1 MNSPSLLE
9 EMSTLTI
16 RPMGPEDWSETAE
29 LIHVS
34 LNYWYATRGPGP
46 KLPGDPLHTQLH
58 CKVNEDLDPGHCL
71 LAVAPSGRIA
81 ACCFHH
87 PRPTHVTLGIMACQP
102 NYFGSGAAKL
112 LLDKIATFARDEGK
126 PLRLV
131 SSAMNLDSFSLYN
144 RAGFSPHALFQDMY
158 LEVPENG
165 LAAPPVE
172 GVTVRPG
179 RPEDAPAMA
188 ALERELSGIEREQDF
203 RYLLANEEGV
213 WHVSVVE
220 SEGNGLDGFLCS
232 ITHPGCGLVGPGA
245 AREDRQAAGLLRTV
259 LDHEPGR
266 TRVWLVPSNRRELVD
281 TCYSWGARNCE
292 MHLAQVIGEAQPL
305 TGVIFPTFMPET
317 W

>member
-1 MNSPSLLE
+1 
-9 EMSTLTI
+9 MSNFTI
-16 RPMGPEDWSETAE
+16 RPMSPEDWTETAE
-29 LIHVS
+29 LIYAS
-34 LNYWYATRGPGP
+34 LNYWYATKGSGP
-46 KLPGDPLHTQLH
+46 KFAGDPVHTQLH
-58 CKVNEDLDPGHCL
+58 CKVNEELDPGRCL

-87 PRPTHVTLGIMACQP
+87 PRPTHVSLGIMACHP

-112 LLDKIATFARDEGK
+112 LLDRITSFAEEEAK

-144 RAGFSPHALFQDMY
+144 RAGFTPYALFQDMY
-158 LEVPENG
+158 LQVPEQG
-165 LAAPPVE
+165 LDAPQVE
-172 GVTVRPG
+172 GVAVREG
-179 RPEDAPAMA
+179 RAEDAPAMA

-203 RYLLANEEGV
+203 RYSLSNEEGC

-220 SEGNGLDGFLCS
+220 GAEGTLDGFLCS
-232 ITHPGCGLVGPGA
+232 ITHPGCSLVGPGA
-245 AREDRQAAGLLRTV
+245 AHEDRQAAALLRTV

-266 TRVWLVPSNRRELVD
+266 QRVWLVPSERRELVD
-281 TCYSWGARNCE
+281 VCYSWGARNCE

-305 TGVIFPTFMPET
+305 TGVIFPSFMPET